1 VNGWFGDLIFVL
13 TALHLQVP
21 AQFVCRETADEIAMA
36 AYNRALKLSMPGTET
51 LFSFS
56 DDV

>member
-1 VNGWFGDLIFVL
+1 MAPHN
-13 TALHLQVP
+13 LQVP
-21 AQFVCRETADEIAMA
+21 TQSVCQETADEIAMA
-36 AYNRALKLSMPGTET
+36 AYNRALKLSMPGTGT